1 MGLLDDGAKE
11 AVSRITIAERI
22 RRITIRIAELVEQ
35 IRDTRRGL
43 HLLPVGSVEHDR
55 GEADVLLLEAERSG
69 QADLLRG
76 LQDTDRAGGE
86 QP

>member
-1 MGLLDDGAKE
+1 MGLQDDWAKE
-11 AVSRITIAERI
+11 ASRRVPLAERI
-22 RRITIRIAELVEQ
+22 RRIKIRIAELVEQ

-55 GEADVLLLEAERSG
+55 GEADVLLLEAEWSG

-76 LQDTDRAGGE
+76 LQDTVRAGGG
-86 QP
+86 PP

>member
-1 MGLLDDGAKE
+1 MGLQDDWAKE
-11 AVSRITIAERI
+11 ASSRVPLAERI
-22 RRITIRIAELVEQ
+22 RRIKIRITELVEQ

-76 LQDTDRAGGE
+76 LQDTARAGGG

>member
-1 MGLLDDGAKE
+1 MWLFDNGANE
-11 AVSRITIAERI
+11 VSSRIPLAERI
-22 RRITIRIAELVEQ
+22 RRIKIRIAELDEQ
-35 IRDTRRGL
+35 VRDTRRGV

-76 LQDTDRAGGE
+76 LQDTARAERG
-86 QP
+86 QA